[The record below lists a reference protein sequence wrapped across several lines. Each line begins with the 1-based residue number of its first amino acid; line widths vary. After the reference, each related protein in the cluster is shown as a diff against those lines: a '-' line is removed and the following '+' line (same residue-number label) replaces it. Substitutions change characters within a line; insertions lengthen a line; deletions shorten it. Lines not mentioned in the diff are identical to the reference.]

1 MEIPNPYGSDFDK
14 IVRIAPTRYS
24 ARIKVNLPNQSN
36 YATVDAP
43 GPFLTDDVSVES
55 FLLRFAYS
63 PEETQQGQILSSPF
77 IDFTVYKGGPSGGYA
92 PAFYQPNQG
101 VHKFTLADSFP
112 YYFNDTAVDNEL
124 KTRFNDLGFK
134 FYIWPNSSIIP
145 SDQTSLTSN
154 AFNTALIND
163 ITSKSTAFFGTSY
176 SFGTTANIML
186 DFENWFTTAM
196 NGVSV
201 PYPPGLLSG
210 PTAINTQFHDNVL
223 DLNPGYTGNTLTR
236 IYNGPINRY
245 ATNQYIQL
253 FNNLKTV
260 YGSNIKLSHYGWGT
274 EFELY
279 SQVTSYLY
287 GVDGWTFDANF
298 GNTWTASRGLTWDV
312 GNSSGPFSN
321 IYFLSNFAK
330 NNITIGGISLA
341 NLPDE
346 QQRLLDDAA
355 ERFTQHA
362 LIQHRDAYT
371 VQDYLTPQYYQ
382 YIPSKLA
389 TSFYQNLGYTFNAS
403 ARTPATYSNFER
415 WRTAYLNVAERVSG
429 TTLPAGIT
437 RRRSILPIFSFI
449 YIEGWATAEG
459 SVAMPVAD
467 QYLNLYKYRQLGGN
481 GLNLWSATNFY
492 YTNATTT
499 PIVKRNIIS
508 TILGLTFD
516 VANDTFWF
524 PSLGLTGMTWGTP
537 AAKTYLLGLYN
548 NFFYQSCQRA
558 KTILS
563 DVYPYRVGNAESP
576 ANIYFELAAKSLAA
590 GTTFNNVTFHVRLRN
605 QLTDGNIIDYAFN
618 PSTIQ
623 AGATSSLGIIPLG
636 ITLPIRVD
644 AWVDGIPTGNTLGIH
659 GFTFNVRNYTDSN
672 SLLGTFNVK
681 FDYDNYDST

>member
-1 MEIPNPYGSDFDK
+1 
-14 IVRIAPTRYS
+14 
-24 ARIKVNLPNQSN
+24 
-36 YATVDAP
+36 
-43 GPFLTDDVSVES
+43 
-55 FLLRFAYS
+55 
-63 PEETQQGQILSSPF
+63 
-77 IDFTVYKGGPSGGYA
+77 
-92 PAFYQPNQG
+92 
-101 VHKFTLADSFP
+101 
-112 YYFNDTAVDNEL
+112 
-124 KTRFNDLGFK
+124 
-134 FYIWPNSSIIP
+134 
-145 SDQTSLTSN
+145 
-154 AFNTALIND
+154 
-163 ITSKSTAFFGTSY
+163 
-176 SFGTTANIML
+176 ML
-186 DFENWFTTAM
+186 DFENWFSTAM

-201 PYPPGLLSG
+201 PYPPGSLSG
-210 PTAINTQFHDNVL
+210 LTAIDTQFHDNVL
-223 DLNPGYTGNTLTR
+223 DLDPGYTGNTLTR

-253 FNNLKTV
+253 FNNLKTL
-260 YGSNIKLSHYGWGT
+260 YGPNIKLSHYGWGM

-312 GNSSGPFSN
+312 GNPSGPFSN

-330 NNITIGGISLA
+330 NNITIDGISLA

-362 LIQHRDAYT
+362 LIQQRDAYT

-403 ARTPATYSNFER
+403 GRTPATYSNFER

-449 YIEGWATAEG
+449 YIEGWATTEG

-492 YTNATTT
+492 YTNAATA

-524 PSLGLTGMTWGTP
+524 PHLGLTGMTWGTP

-548 NFFYQSCQRA
+548 DFFYQSCQRA

-576 ANIYFELAAKSLAA
+576 ASIYFELAAKSLAA

-636 ITLPIRVD
+636 NTLPIRVD

-681 FDYDNYDST
+681 FDYDNYDSA